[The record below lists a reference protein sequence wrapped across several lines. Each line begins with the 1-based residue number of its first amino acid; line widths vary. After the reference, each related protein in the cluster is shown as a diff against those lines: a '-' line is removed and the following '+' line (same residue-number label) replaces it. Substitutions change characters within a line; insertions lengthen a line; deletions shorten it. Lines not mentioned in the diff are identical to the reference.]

1 MLHAHLAKAAQPL
14 LASLAAICG
23 SCIAQGGQ
31 GAAAALGPRV
41 AIDNSTA
48 SPDLTRPYLTSP
60 TSPRGAKVVKSTS
73 QWQSNVDC
81 GAV

>member
-1 MLHAHLAKAAQPL
+1 MLHAHLAKAGQPL
-14 LASLAAICG
+14 LATLAAIYG
-23 SCIAQGGQ
+23 SCIAHGGQ

-60 TSPRGAKVVKSTS
+60 TSPRGAKVVKSTVLS
-73 QWQSNVDC
+73 
-81 GAV
+81 